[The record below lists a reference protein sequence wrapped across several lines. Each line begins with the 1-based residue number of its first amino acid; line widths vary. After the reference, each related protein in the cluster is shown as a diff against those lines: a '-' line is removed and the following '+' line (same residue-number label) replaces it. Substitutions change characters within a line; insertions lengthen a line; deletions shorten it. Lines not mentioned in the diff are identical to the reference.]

1 MRRVIAFLV
10 VAGVAVA
17 LAWWLAG
24 LPGTVAFTAGRL
36 SITAPTSLAILAA
49 IVLFLVLY
57 LLVRLLAFLMRLPS
71 RTRRMRRERVRA
83 SGERA
88 VTRTLLALAGGDSAA
103 ARTEARRTRE
113 LLGDTP
119 QTLLLAAY
127 AGRQAGQQEEAD
139 AAFNLLA
146 ARKDAAFLGL
156 RGLLQ
161 GAVAGGDW
169 DRAHALARRAEE
181 IAPGTPWLRAERGR
195 LAIRAGSWH
204 EALELAGPGDPVAA
218 LSVAAA
224 NSATDA
230 GEARRLA
237 KRAWKADPGF
247 APAALAYASR
257 LRDAG
262 KESRAQE
269 VLRLGWAKSPHP
281 DLADAALAGGTYTVS
296 RERRADALAAA
307 APDHPESHLL
317 LARSNLAAG
326 QLPDARRHA
335 EAALAAGMNQR
346 RVWLVLAQVAE
357 QQDDRPMADESLRKA
372 AEAEPDPV
380 WRCENC
386 GTVQDGWRPVCET
399 CHTAGR
405 ITWGSTMTRQTPL
418 LLADMGDAILP

>member
-1 MRRVIAFLV
+1 MRRIIAFLV
-10 VAGVAVA
+10 AAGVAVA
-17 LAWWLAG
+17 IAWWIAG
-24 LPGTVAFTAGRL
+24 LPGTVAVTLGTLA
-36 SITAPTSLAILAA
+36 ITAPTSLAILAA
-49 IVLFLVLY
+49 VVLFLVLY
-57 LLVRLLAFLMRLPS
+57 ALVRLLAFLLRLPS
-71 RTRRMRRERVRA
+71 RTRRMKRERVRA

-88 VTRTLLALAGGDSAA
+88 VTRTLLALAGGDAA
-103 ARTEARRTRE
+103 GARREARRTRE

-139 AAFNLLA
+139 EAFNQLA
-146 ARKDAAFLGL
+146 ARKDAGFLGL

-161 GAVAGGDW
+161 GAIARGDW
-169 DRAHALARRAEE
+169 DGAHALARRAEE

-224 NSATDA
+224 NSTTDS

-237 KRAWKADPGF
+237 RRAWKADPGF
-247 APAALAYASR
+247 APAAIAYAGR

-269 VLRLGWAKSPHP
+269 VLRLSWAKVPHP
-281 DLADAALAGGTYTVS
+281 DLAEAALAGGTYTVS
-296 RERRADALAAA
+296 RERRAEALASA
-307 APDHPESHLL
+307 APEHAESHLL

-335 EAALAAGMNQR
+335 EAALAAGLGQR

-357 QQDDRPMADESLRKA
+357 QEGDRPMAEEALRKA
-372 AEAEPDPV
+372 AAAEPDPV
-380 WRCENC
+380 WRCETC
-386 GTVQDGWRPVCET
+386 GSVQEGWRPVCET

-405 ITWGSTMTRQTPL
+405 ITWGTAMTGRAPL
-418 LLADMGDAILP
+418 LLADTGDAILP